1 MSDTNDTDT
10 AKSRPFPWTDRY
22 LMGYTPMDA
31 THREFVEV
39 VDALLSAKDAEIEDC
54 LEAFAAH
61 ARRHF
66 EEERVWM
73 EETEFP
79 ARECHNDEHTAVM
92 KSVQQVQEIVASGN
106 AEEARSLAIALK
118 DWFPGH
124 ADYMDASLS
133 QWMCKKKLGGTPI
146 VLRRNILDNEKA

>member
-1 MSDTNDTDT
+1 MSDSNPS
-10 AKSRPFPWTDRY
+10 AKPSAFPWTDRY
-22 LMGYTPMDA
+22 LMGYKPMDA

-39 VDALLSAKDAEIEDC
+39 VDALLTADDDRVEAC

-106 AEEARSLAIALK
+106 VDEARNLAAALK

-146 VLRRNILDNEKA
+146 VLRRNILDKEKA

>member
-1 MSDTNDTDT
+1 MTSS
-10 AKSRPFPWTDRY
+10 AQSEKPARPFPWTDRY
-22 LMGYTPMDA
+22 LMGFKPMDD

-39 VDALLSAKDAEIEDC
+39 VDALLGAEDADMAAR

-73 EETEFP
+73 EETGFP
-79 ARECHNDEHTAVM
+79 ARECHNDEHAAVM
-92 KSVQQVQEIVASGN
+92 KSVLQVQEIVAAGK
-106 AEEARSLAIALK
+106 AAEARSLAIALK

-133 QWMCKKKLGGTPI
+133 QWMCKKKLGGTPV
-146 VLRRNILDNEKA
+146 VLRRNILDKQKA